1 MEGEIFKNILIDTF
15 DEIEYKDH
23 GIEKRVSAIDVLE
36 KLSEWRYD
44 NDIADEL
51 DVKVV
56 TVRRLLNE
64 LHEFD
69 LVSYKRTK
77 NKETGWYTYI
87 WKKREDK
94 SIEYARE
101 YLNLHLL
108 NLRNNLEHEESNMW
122 FDCSCSR
129 VTLDCAMESNFICP
143 VCSETYI
150 EAKSSERIK
159 KIEGNIRNIREIM
172 KEL

>member
-94 SIEYARE
+94 SI
-101 YLNLHLL
+101 LS
-108 NLRNNLEHEESNMW
+108 EHR
-122 FDCSCSR
+122 F
-129 VTLDCAMESNFICP
+129 
-143 VCSETYI
+143 
-150 EAKSSERIK
+150 
-159 KIEGNIRNIREIM
+159 
-172 KEL
+172 